1 MKKFTLLIA
10 SLFLTVGAMA
20 QDAAKTIVGVNNV
33 PTTKVDLSQGL
44 ESGYYLLKQTNSN
57 SGAAGGQGVGYIKAA
72 NEATGSSV
80 TSKNT
85 GTPGADGA
93 TFVWYVEVIDAANNL
108 ITISTANKVAA
119 WQAPQQHQKNLVA
132 YASRATLKYHTG
144 TVNISGDATPNE
156 GSCFI
161 SNEGVTAFVHFSG
174 DNLGSWTDT
183 NSASMFMV
191 EFYKLEET
199 DLVTEVVYA
208 TEEVGNPTEDGV
220 YRIYWKGEGRGYLAY
235 HDEYP
240 TKPVLA
246 DVDLSGHN
254 GIDKHY
260 KSTED
265 GVQREWYLITSGS
278 GKKYLFSPYTGK
290 FLTYSKEAA
299 NTGKGA
305 LYDANRPLEVA
316 VEANSNASWSN
327 YYILTATIDNVK
339 LLLSSGCGTASRGNS
354 AGYPV
359 RWVNADGENSQ
370 MHDGGS
376 PLTFV
381 KVIGFPA
388 VDEAIMAQAEAAISD
403 YENPVEA
410 DVNFEWTTSTPWTAV
425 EHYTSTVF
433 NDNELDGVKY
443 IEGEVTV
450 GGARTATVTFTYID
464 GGHKLN
470 IRGVEVIDAMGNI
483 VAGDYHVG
491 TAGGDHVDN
500 TYTVSVA
507 EAGTYKVRCYAAE
520 GNGDQFDHSHGSI
533 VVSFAKLNVMD
544 LTKAVTF
551 AAEYATLHLG
561 YSVAVPAGVEAYVV
575 GATNATWAEMVQ
587 VNNVIPAATP
597 VILKKTGA
605 ATSYNFYYTS
615 DEADEIETNLLKG
628 SIADRYVADDA
639 YVLGINNEEVGLY
652 TATKNQLTNTAF
664 KNNANKAYLPKTTG
678 MNAVSYSF
686 RFGEG
691 TTGIDEITENGVQS
705 TVIYD
710 LTGRRVEEITE
721 PGIYI
726 VGGKKVLVK

>member
-10 SLFLTVGAMA
+10 SLFITIGAMA
-20 QDAAKTIVGVNNV
+20 QTYEFELIDLKSNADQMLYTNAPCTHTQWGDQFTSWQVLFDDNVGTFLHTEYANNGASADGLDHYLR
-33 PTTKVDLSQGL
+33 VDLGAGNEISAFKFSYKTRTGTNDDFPQKFIIAGSNEENGTYTEIGRV
-44 ESGYYLLKQTNSN
+44 ESGLPTAQ
-57 SGAAGGQGVGYIKAA
+57 
-72 NEATGSSV
+72 GSSWESSV
-80 TSKNT
+80 FTS
-85 GTPGADGA
+85 
-93 TFVWYVEVIDAANNL
+93 E
-108 ITISTANKVAA
+108 TAYRY
-119 WQAPQQHQKNLVA
+119 L
-132 YASRATLKYHTG
+132 R
-144 TVNISGDATPNE
+144 
-156 GSCFI
+156 
-161 SNEGVTAFVHFSG
+161 
-174 DNLGSWTDT
+174 
-183 NSASMFMV
+183 FMV
-191 EFYKLEET
+191 TETSTNRKGSGVEHNYWHMSEFSLYKAIPG
-199 DLVTEVVYA
+199 VVYE

-246 DVDLSGHN
+246 DVDLSGYN

-260 KSTED
+260 KSTES
-265 GVQREWYLITSGS
+265 GVQRDWYLITSES

-299 NTGKGA
+299 DTGKGA

-316 VEANSNASWSN
+316 VEANSHASWSS
-327 YYILTATIDNVK
+327 YFILTATIDDVK
-339 LLLSSGCGTASRGNS
+339 YLLSSGCGTASRGNN

-359 RWVNADGENSQ
+359 RWVDAEGQ

-388 VDEAIMAQAEAAISD
+388 VDEAIMAQAQAAIND
-403 YENPVEA
+403 YENPVESN
-410 DVNFEWTTSTPWTAV
+410 VTFQWTASTPWAAA
-425 EHYTSTVF
+425 EDLTSTVL
-433 NDNELDGVKY
+433 NDNQLANGIKY

-450 GGARTATVTFTYID
+450 AGARTATVTFDYTS

-470 IRGVEVIDAMGNI
+470 VRGVEVIDANGNI
-483 VAGDYHVG
+483 VAGDY
-491 TAGGDHVDN
+491 AAKSSGDDDANNPV
-500 TYTVSVA
+500 YTVKVA
-507 EAGTYKVRCYAAE
+507 EAGTYKVRCYATD
-520 GNGDQFDHSHGSI
+520 GDGDNFSNSNGTI
-533 VVSFAKLNVMD
+533 TVAFAKLNVMD
-544 LTKAVTF
+544 LTKEVTF

-575 GATNATWAEMVQ
+575 SATNATWADMVQ

-597 VILKKTGA
+597 VILKKTGT

-639 YVLGINNEEVGLY
+639 YVLGIVEEEVGLY
-652 TATKNQLTNTAF
+652 TATKNQLSNTAF

-678 MNAVSYSF
+678 MNAASYSF

-691 TTGIDEITENGVQS
+691 TTGIEQITDNREQS

-710 LTGRRVEEITE
+710 LTGRRIEAITA

-726 VGGKKVLVK
+726 VNGVKKLVR